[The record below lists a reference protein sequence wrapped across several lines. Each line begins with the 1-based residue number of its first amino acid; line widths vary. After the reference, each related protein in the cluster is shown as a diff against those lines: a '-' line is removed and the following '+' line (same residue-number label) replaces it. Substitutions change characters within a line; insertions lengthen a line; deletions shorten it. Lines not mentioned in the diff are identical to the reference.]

1 MLGGKNRCKPLIDM
15 YTCEYRGQGASQFA
29 LQLQQLCLNAQST
42 VPALPKSKAEMHHP
56 GVTDECGIQLF
67 VYKLDE
73 SLHENRSQF
82 QPSEFQ
88 AVQNLKETH
97 AAGKLSS
104 FASVLLWSKK
114 TEDDGALRPSPDP
127 LGGAQVASSLRIPMI
142 TTSLSCR
149 LTNTPKPLTL

>member
-1 MLGGKNRCKPLIDM
+1 MQPLIEM

-42 VPALPKSKAEMHHP
+42 VPALPKSKSAEMYHP

-88 AVQNLKETH
+88 AVQNLK
-97 AAGKLSS
+97 
-104 FASVLLWSKK
+104 
-114 TEDDGALRPSPDP
+114 
-127 LGGAQVASSLRIPMI
+127 
-142 TTSLSCR
+142 
-149 LTNTPKPLTL
+149 